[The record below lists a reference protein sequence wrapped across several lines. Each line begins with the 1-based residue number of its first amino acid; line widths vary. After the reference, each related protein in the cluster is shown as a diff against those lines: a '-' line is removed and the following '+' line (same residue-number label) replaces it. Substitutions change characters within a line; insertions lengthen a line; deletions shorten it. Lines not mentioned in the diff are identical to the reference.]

1 MGIVDRKCGR
11 KMNLKHFWV
20 SFSLFFLPGDAFVP
34 KPGEEKCS
42 KNWGQNDQYWS
53 AFLYQQQK
61 RLKCTILTMFR
72 YIYGFGY
79 EIHPLF
85 CLQYLKSAG
94 WVCKKSSLVLSHPL
108 CGLDSNPGLI
118 LILNLWYFGY
128 TITRLAHTF
137 SLAFFV
143 IPKSQVSWIR
153 LRDWH
158 ILSTGANTFTQVNIS
173 ALDF

>member
-1 MGIVDRKCGR
+1 MASGMKFT
-11 KMNLKHFWV
+11 LY
-20 SFSLFFLPGDAFVP
+20 FVF
-34 KPGEEKCS
+34 
-42 KNWGQNDQYWS
+42 N
-53 AFLYQQQK
+53 
-61 RLKCTILTMFR
+61 ILSPLD
-72 YIYGFGY
+72 GF
-79 EIHPLF
+79 
-85 CLQYLKSAG
+85 A
-94 WVCKKSSLVLSHPL
+94 KKTSLVLSHPL

-118 LILNLWYFGY
+118 LILNLWYSGY

-137 SLAFFV
+137 SLAFLV

>member
-1 MGIVDRKCGR
+1 MASGMKFT
-11 KMNLKHFWV
+11 LY
-20 SFSLFFLPGDAFVP
+20 FVFNILSP
-34 KPGEEKCS
+34 LDGFAK
-42 KNWGQNDQYWS
+42 KN
-53 AFLYQQQK
+53 
-61 RLKCTILTMFR
+61 
-72 YIYGFGY
+72 
-79 EIHPLF
+79 
-85 CLQYLKSAG
+85 
-94 WVCKKSSLVLSHPL
+94 SLVLSHPI